1 MSGLRGRAHLS
12 NITHMAQRTVLNTR
26 EVAERLGISVPTVTR
41 RARAGDLPVVAKMT
55 GDRGAYVFDADAIE
69 TLLAETRPAP

>member
-1 MSGLRGRAHLS
+1 
-12 NITHMAQRTVLNTR
+12 MAQRTLLNSR

-55 GDRGAYVFDADAIE
+55 GDRGAYVFDADAVE
-69 TLLAETRPAP
+69 ALLDEKTRPAP